1 MKPDEGPYLPT
12 SRACA
17 HVRPHAVPA
26 VVFSPLRAALD
37 RSCPSSPH
45 LRLLSTPPA
54 ASHLARPYSNIP
66 HSLPFRLR
74 ICAARASIRS
84 RPSPPP
90 PASASACGT
99 RPIRRQPHT
108 RPLCPSFKHCVC
120 RAAIGEGR
128 GGGGVWNRFPLLVC
142 SVQGRMCNGNEEE
155 GGEYLRQVSGKYG
168 TASTGV
174 RGGCRGRCGAGRRV
188 GGVQGGV
195 RVWCMARI

>member
-1 MKPDEGPYLPT
+1 MCIPTRYPPLSSLRSVPRLIVRAIPLPT
-12 SRACA
+12 SGC
-17 HVRPHAVPA
+17 
-26 VVFSPLRAALD
+26 L
-37 RSCPSSPH
+37 
-45 LRLLSTPPA
+45 TPPLA
-54 ASHLARPYSNIP
+54 PARPYSNIP
-66 HSLPFRLR
+66 HSPPFRLR
-74 ICAARASIRS
+74 TRAARAFIRS

-128 GGGGVWNRFPLLVC
+128 GRGGVWNPLSTLGLLNAREKL
-142 SVQGRMCNGNEEE
+142 QRREEE
-155 GGEYLRQVSGKYG
+155 GAEYLRQVSGRYG

-174 RGGCRGRCGAGRRV
+174 RGWCRGRGRCGAGRRV

-195 RVWCMARI
+195 RVWCVARFWVARELRET